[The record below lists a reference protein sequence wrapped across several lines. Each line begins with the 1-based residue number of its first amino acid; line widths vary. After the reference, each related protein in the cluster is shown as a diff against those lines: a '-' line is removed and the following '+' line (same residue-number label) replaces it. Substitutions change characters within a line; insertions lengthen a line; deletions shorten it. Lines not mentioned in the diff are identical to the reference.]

1 MISSTTRL
9 CLRPAAARVSLTQ
22 RPRDPALPSD
32 HLADVLLR
40 DEQPQDDDVVALLA
54 LDADRVGVVDEAP
67 REDLEQLSQ
76 CS

>member
-1 MISSTTRL
+1 V
-9 CLRPAAARVSLTQ
+9 PAPCRGANQLSQ

-40 DEQPQDDDVVALLA
+40 DEQPQDDEVISLLA
-54 LDADRVGVVDEAP
+54 LDANRVRVVDEP
-67 REDLEQLSQ
+67 TRKDFEQLRQ